1 MRVILTG
8 GGTGGHIY
16 PALAIGDKIKE
27 REPDSEILYIGNEM
41 GIEKEIVPAAG
52 YEFRMVPARWLERRK
67 NKLDYFCQ
75 LGLTGAVTCRGT
87 AKALSIMRKFRPDAV
102 IGTGGFV
109 CVPVVLAGKM
119 YGARTFIHE
128 QNAFPGAA
136 NRLLSKYADRIFLGF
151 SEGGAYFGCPEKL
164 IYTGNPVRK
173 DFLGITREEAR
184 KLLNIPEDSFTVF
197 SFGGSMGSETINSIA
212 VRIIKEVNGKEGW
225 NVITGTGSAH
235 YDEIVEELKMSGI
248 ETADN
253 IDIRP
258 YIRDMHV
265 CMNGADV
272 VIGRAGALSVAETTI
287 CGRAAVFVPYPEA
300 TGNHQYFNAKA
311 IAEAGGAI
319 LAEEKDLDVDE
330 VAEKIKALKDNREE
344 LEAMS
349 RASLSCS
356 PKGATDKIYEEIKET
371 LQK

>member
-75 LGLTGAVTCRGT
+75 LGLTGAVTCGGT

-151 SEGGAYFGCPEKL
+151 SEGREYFSCPEKL
-164 IYTGNPVRK
+164 VYTGNPVRK

-212 VRIIKEVNGKEGW
+212 VRIIKEVNGKEELSMSCKYGEEGW
-225 NVITGTGSAH
+225 QPVTKYYAFHQYSAIKIGAYDDNGELIELGTVSSGLT
-235 YDEIVEELKMSGI
+235 DEIKQNMSENPELYLGTVVSLDCMS
-248 ETADN
+248 
-253 IDIRP
+253 IDKKEHTLRHPVFKAWRNDKNPEDCKI
-258 YIRDMHV
+258 
-265 CMNGADV
+265 
-272 VIGRAGALSVAETTI
+272 SE
-287 CGRAAVFVPYPEA
+287 VFV
-300 TGNHQYFNAKA
+300 
-311 IAEAGGAI
+311 
-319 LAEEKDLDVDE
+319 
-330 VAEKIKALKDNREE
+330 
-344 LEAMS
+344 
-349 RASLSCS
+349 
-356 PKGATDKIYEEIKET
+356 
-371 LQK
+371 